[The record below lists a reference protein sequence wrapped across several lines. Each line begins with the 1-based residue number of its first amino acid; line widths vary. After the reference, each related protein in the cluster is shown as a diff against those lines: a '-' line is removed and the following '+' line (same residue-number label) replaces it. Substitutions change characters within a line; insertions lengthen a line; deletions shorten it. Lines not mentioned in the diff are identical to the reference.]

1 MTASTVNDR
10 LDSGDFAGLF
20 IEDLGWQA
28 AGGSS
33 SLSVETIDG
42 PFAMRRVAH
51 YRGIGIWVGDGIPSK
66 AAQRAI
72 DFTIAK
78 ESVERLVIFTEGARQ
93 LWLWPQSK
101 DAAGAGATR
110 LVPHEYIAGSAN
122 EALRQ
127 RLGFIRIGIDDEVS
141 LLEMKRRLR
150 RAFDS
155 DPVTK
160 KFYREF
166 AKEHGELMASIEG
179 IDPEVE
185 ALDLRWYGSILL
197 NRLMFIYFMQRKRFL
212 DDDVD
217 YLRNR
222 LQRIRQIHG
231 PDEFYGFYRDFLLP
245 LFHEGLG
252 SPASRRK
259 VDPKIAEILGDIPYI
274 NGGIFAEHE
283 LERTYEIS
291 IADDAF
297 EKLFDFFD
305 QWQWHLDDRPTGNA
319 NEINP
324 DVLGY
329 IFEQFVNNRA
339 DNGVYYTK
347 EDVTGYMTSNTL
359 IPVFLERLIERT
371 GVNPWLCLMADPD
384 RYIWSSIAHGSE
396 CDAPAEIIAEAET
409 WPRPAWDA
417 SRPGED
423 MALPSESW
431 WEVMDR
437 RCYHQDLQ
445 ERMRTGGVDS
455 VSDAVT
461 ANIDLETLAVD
472 VIDRLDN
479 PDDVLSAWNVLTEI
493 SVLDPTCGSGAFLFA
508 ALKIFDVL
516 YDAVLDAADKHLQTS
531 KHKGLRDLVKRVD
544 EHPNR
549 SYFVLKHATLSNLYG
564 VDLMPEA
571 VEIARLRLF
580 LKLVSQV
587 DDRNDVEPL
596 PDLEFNIKS
605 GNALVGASNAGSV
618 SDAVDLLNA
627 TRIGG
632 IIDECQTIA
641 ILQKKFSEAQLLK
654 EPIDLLRV
662 KLELV
667 ERANQLRDTLD
678 VWWMKFLGS
687 HTDIDSFRLSN
698 KPFHWFVEFPEIF
711 SRDGFDVIIGNPP
724 YVAKP
729 SSFGAQV
736 DKFGYAI
743 DGFVSGGCPDIYAQ
757 CLERA
762 ISVTRPMGRFAMIV
776 PLSLSFSDDFLS
788 IRKLISERFAHVRS
802 STFGVR
808 PSGLFS
814 GVQVR
819 CTIVLAGPSP
829 QYVQAKHFASNHN
842 IWTTEYRSHLV
853 ETLRYA
859 ELSADQSKERWFKIG
874 EPLLVQLVDRMRV
887 LPRVESAAK
896 RNGSRFWWKP
906 VARYWFPV
914 SFDCPPT
921 FDLSGTEVSDPN
933 VRNMDLHDDS
943 VRDRVVISMAGKI
956 GYFWWSIV
964 GDDLN
969 VPKWIVESFP
979 LIPENSFSPDIWSQR
994 SKELRERMSDSMMWN
1009 LNAGKWVGNYDL
1021 RSLTSVLDQ
1030 TDREIIDSLGGY
1042 ETWIALE
1049 TWYRKVMKATGDPTG
1064 SIRGPRPPIAG
1075 G

>member
-1 MTASTVNDR
+1 MTPTTVNDR
-10 LDSGDFAGLF
+10 LDSGDFSGLF
-20 IEDLGWQA
+20 IEELGWQA

-42 PFAMRRVAH
+42 TFAMRRVAH
-51 YRGIGIWVGDGIPSK
+51 YRGIGIWVGDGIPTK

-72 DFTIAK
+72 DSAIAK
-78 ESVERLVIFTEGARQ
+78 ESVEHLVIFTDSVRQ

-127 RLGFIRIGIDDEVS
+127 RLGFIRIGIDDEIS

-197 NRLMFIYFMQRKRFL
+197 NRLMFIYFMQRKGFL

-222 LQRIRQIHG
+222 LQRIRQVHG

-252 SPASRRK
+252 SPESRRK

-283 LERTYEIS
+283 LERAYEIS
-291 IADDAF
+291 IADDVF

-319 NEINP
+319 TEINP

-371 GVNPWLCLMADPD
+371 GVNPWLCLMADPE

-396 CDAPAEIIAEAET
+396 CDPPAEIVAEAET
-409 WPRPAWDA
+409 WPRPSWDA

-423 MALPSESW
+423 LALPSESW

-437 RCYHQDLQ
+437 RRYHQDLQ
-445 ERMRTGGVDS
+445 ERMRTGGIDS

-479 PDDVLSAWNVLTEI
+479 PEDVLVAWNVLTEI

-508 ALKIFDVL
+508 ALKIFEVL

-531 KHKGLRDLVKRVD
+531 KHKDLGGLIKRVN

-549 SYFVLKHATLSNLYG
+549 NYFVLKHATLNNLYG

-580 LKLVSQV
+580 LKLVSHV
-587 DDRNDVEPL
+587 DDKQEVEPL
-596 PDLEFNIKS
+596 PDLEFNIKA
-605 GNALVGASNAGSV
+605 GNTLVGASTADSV
-618 SDAVDLLNA
+618 RIAVDIFNESRVDQLVV
-627 TRIGG
+627 
-632 IIDECQTIA
+632 ECRKVA
-641 ILQKKFSEAQLLK
+641 SLQEEFSQGQLVR
-654 EPIDLLRV
+654 EHIDLLRL
-662 KLELV
+662 KLELI
-667 ERANQLRDTLD
+667 ERLDALRFTLD
-678 VWWMKFLGS
+678 EWWRQFLGS
-687 HTDIDSFRLSN
+687 HEDLETFREICQ
-698 KPFHWFVEFPEIF
+698 PFHWFIEFPEIF
-711 SRDGFDVIIGNPP
+711 ASGRFDVIVGNPP
-724 YVAKP
+724 YVSKP
-729 SSFGAQV
+729 KLASATLE
-736 DKFGYAI
+736 KFGYSI
-743 DGFVSGGCPDIYAQ
+743 HGFSTLDCPDIYSQ
-757 CLERA
+757 CVERSSTLLA
-762 ISVTRPMGRFAMIV
+762 EEGRIAMIV
-776 PLSLSFSDDFLS
+776 PMNLAWGKEFQSLRRLLGDRFGSIWATTYDQMPSRLFEGVGVRNTIFICGSDDEGLHTSSFNKWTADFRPHLLEIQRYVLLGKEVEPWPKVGSLALAQIATAQRGAFGSACVKKSKYRLGHKKIANYWLSVFLKDPPAMDAHRRPVPQKVVAE
-788 IRKLISERFAHVRS
+788 IFFGNEEDLFAALAVCSSRTMFLWWVFTADMFNAKS
-802 STFGVR
+802 STFTDF
-808 PSGLFS
+808 PLN
-814 GVQVR
+814 
-819 CTIVLAGPSP
+819 I
-829 QYVQAKHFASNHN
+829 KH
-842 IWTTEYRSHLV
+842 
-853 ETLRYA
+853 
-859 ELSADQSKERWFKIG
+859 LSESDRDA
-874 EPLLVQLVDRMRV
+874 LVDV
-887 LPRVESAAK
+887 GK
-896 RNGSRFWWKP
+896 RLNERLSKP
-906 VARYWFPV
+906 GPHWLWTPYAGEWYGN
-914 SFDCPPT
+914 
-921 FDLSGTEVSDPN
+921 FDLTLCADITDDAENVILRNFGLDASREALEVEYWKYMKSGGERPGT
-933 VRNMDLHDDS
+933 VRGEAPD
-943 VRDRVVISMAGKI
+943 RDR
-956 GYFWWSIV
+956 
-964 GDDLN
+964 
-969 VPKWIVESFP
+969 
-979 LIPENSFSPDIWSQR
+979 
-994 SKELRERMSDSMMWN
+994 
-1009 LNAGKWVGNYDL
+1009 
-1021 RSLTSVLDQ
+1021 
-1030 TDREIIDSLGGY
+1030 
-1042 ETWIALE
+1042 
-1049 TWYRKVMKATGDPTG
+1049 
-1064 SIRGPRPPIAG
+1064 
-1075 G
+1075 